1 MSDGYPALGRSPL
14 ALLWLRRRAR
24 GTAKGHSR
32 RRGRTPT
39 FRISERLTVLRP
51 PVARGTQLDRDKYHC
66 QSWLYTA
73 GKKIIFFSREPTAF
87 SKILERSFVRPNEP
101 VNVCKFQSST
111 FSGFLGVANFSK
123 YADPALGGRLLA
135 RLWPRAEAPQQRRL
149 SYTRPVAERKLGRA
163 ALPARRR

>member
-32 RRGRTPT
+32 HRGRTPT

-87 SKILERSFVRPNEP
+87 SRILERSFVRPNEP
-101 VNVCKFQSST
+101 VNVCKFQSPT
-111 FSGFLGVANFSK
+111 FNGGFFVEFFKVLQ
-123 YADPALGGRLLA
+123 DPNAGRKAA
-135 RLWPRAEAPQQRRL
+135 R
-149 SYTRPVAERKLGRA
+149 GA
-163 ALPARRR
+163 AAAHWAHPPAKSVVR